1 MTKKGKRQRIKR
13 QKARGNRT
21 LIFLKNGQKEK
32 KTKKSKKI
40 CKINKKVQGEKKRL
54 FFQIHMYF
62 IFKGEYIIALFQILW
77 DGVINFCHFHSKGF
91 EMDLGS
97 DTFIYP
103 YARNRTPSIDV
114 MNFAY

>member
-21 LIFLKNGQKEK
+21 LIFLKKHK
-32 KTKKSKKI
+32 KVKKI

-54 FFQIHMYF
+54 FFQIHVYF
-62 IFKGEYIIALFQILW
+62 IFKGEYIFALFQILW

-97 DTFIYP
+97 DTFIYS